1 MTDLRE
7 VHMND
12 LSAISEARAIG
23 EADQQQ
29 EAVLQPQFEVVA
41 AITASMERNTNLVGN
56 PFIFQL
62 GKLWNLN
69 SKAANDFIEQIEK
82 KFRRKNKFHSYFSG
96 LPSNSTPINIQKY
109 IGSNLSFEQLA
120 EAQMSV
126 IIYVANDNERGTL
139 QGGNLVFVHYKTPGD
154 PDDVGR
160 LMIVMVDKKSAFEF
174 DDTLQP
180 IALQPIDTDALRQA
194 AMFDLTLFSVTY
206 PEKEGSTYLHF
217 IEGRSKSD
225 FFKTALGCDNTIPN
239 KESVSNIFEAIKSF
253 SLHNNLKPTLQEK
266 LTQGVYDFLDQNIG
280 KQVSLGEIQHIIDK
294 QLPDGHEAVGSFSE
308 FANDQ
313 GFQINDFFEATRASL
328 NNGVSIKI
336 VDFESN
342 YSVSVKSGSLGYEGS
357 DKPVF
362 VDENITYLMI
372 PLSAADREKIRVV
385 IGDKDDAD
393 ENLS

>member
-1 MTDLRE
+1 
-7 VHMND
+7 MND
-12 LSAISEARAIG
+12 LSAISEAHAIG
-23 EADQQQ
+23 EAGQEQ

-41 AITASMERNTNLVGN
+41 AITASMERNTNVVGN

-96 LPSNSTPINIQKY
+96 LPSNTTPINIQKY
-109 IGSNLSFEQLA
+109 IGSKLSFEQLA
-120 EAQMSV
+120 EAEMSV

-308 FANDQ
+308 FANYQ

>member
-1 MTDLRE
+1 
-7 VHMND
+7 MND
-12 LSAISEARAIG
+12 LTAIDEA
-23 EADQQQ
+23 EATGDVAEQ
-29 EAVLQPQFEVVA
+29 AGPVKAQFEVVA
-41 AITASMERNTNLVGN
+41 AITASMERDTSLAGN
-56 PFIFQL
+56 PFKVEL
-62 GKLWNLN
+62 GNLWNLN

-96 LPSNSTPINIQKY
+96 LPSNSTPLNIERY
-109 IGSNLSFEQLA
+109 IGDNISFQQLA

-126 IIYVANDNERGTL
+126 ITYVANDNERGTL

-154 PDDVGR
+154 EDDVGR

-174 DDTLQP
+174 DKTLQP

-194 AMFDLTLFSVTY
+194 AMFDLTLFSAVY
-206 PEKEGSTYLHF
+206 PENKGSTYLHF

-225 FFKTALGCDNTIPN
+225 FFKTALGCDNNIPN
-239 KESVSNIFEAIKSF
+239 KESVSNVFEAIKSF
-253 SLHNNLKPTLQEK
+253 SLHNKLKPALQEK
-266 LTQGVYDFLDQNIG
+266 LTQGVYDFLDQHIG
-280 KQVSLGEIQHIIDK
+280 KQVSLGDIQHIVDK

-342 YSVSVKSGSLGYEGS
+342 YSVSVKSGSLGYAGS

-362 VDENITYLMI
+362 VDENMTYLMI
-372 PLSAADREKIRVV
+372 PLSAADREKIRAI
-385 IGDKDDAD
+385 IGDKDDAN

>member
-1 MTDLRE
+1 
-7 VHMND
+7 MND
-12 LSAISEARAIG
+12 LSAINEAGATG
-23 EADQQQ
+23 EVAEKQG
-29 EAVLQPQFEVVA
+29 AVPQAQFEVVA
-41 AITASMERNTNLVGN
+41 AITASMERDTNLVGN
-56 PFIFQL
+56 PFRFQL

-109 IGSNLSFEQLA
+109 IGSSLSFEQLA
-120 EAQMSV
+120 EAQMAV

-139 QGGNLVFVHYKTPGD
+139 QGGNLVFVHYKTLGD

-266 LTQGVYDFLDQNIG
+266 LTQGVYDFLDQHIG
-280 KQVSLGEIQHIIDK
+280 KQVSLGDIQHIVDK

-372 PLSAADREKIRVV
+372 PLSAADREKIRVIV
-385 IGDKDDAD
+385 GDKDDAD
-393 ENLS
+393 ENPS